1 MGAKRSN
8 LGMLEEVLSTM
19 GRPDS
24 GVPEAEDPYFGVNY
38 EDDLL
43 DIMDME
49 VPEDAP
55 EAFLWRLL
63 IMPAQPRAMSK
74 GGIALPNKVMEA
86 EEHLNY
92 IGKVVGIGP
101 LAGKSEKFANPAWT
115 EWRDNTSVEPPPRP
129 EPPRYLWDIKVGD
142 WVIYGRYTGQKCW
155 FKGAKMIF
163 VNDDEILGKA
173 KAGPVGFKVYAA

>member
-1 MGAKRSN
+1 MGNKASVGI
-8 LGMLEEVLSTM
+8 LDDVLEQM
-19 GRPDS
+19 ARPDS
-24 GVPEAEDPYFGVNY
+24 GVPDVADPYFGVDY
-38 EDDLL
+38 EDGLEE
-43 DIMDME
+43 IGEME
-49 VPEDAP
+49 VPKGVP

-92 IGKVVGIGP
+92 IGKVVNIGP
-101 LAGKSEKFANPAWT
+101 LAGKSERFLNPRWN
-115 EWRDNTSVEPPPRP
+115 DNLPQHIKDQMQK
-129 EPPRYLWDIKVGD
+129 YLWDIHVGD

-155 FKGAKMIF
+155 FRGAKMIF

-173 KAGPVGFKVYAA
+173 KGGPVGFKIYAA